1 MASFQPADFSDR
13 YYILA
18 DHTTLDSLVPM
29 VISSCSPSSKNII
42 STPFINSSLSPPSPL
57 QIIQYYRASSIA
69 LGLERYNNSRVWSND
84 SRVPDSLLPNIKDV
98 RFLPCVNTSID
109 QNALLID
116 EAESVSMS
124 GTLMGILVLVHLAR
138 AFV

>member
-18 DHTTLDSLVPM
+18 DHTTLDFLVPM

-42 STPFINSSLSPPSPL
+42 STPFINFSLSPTSPL

-84 SRVPDSLLPNIKDV
+84 SRFPDSPLPNIKDE
-98 RFLPCVNTSID
+98 RFLDCVNTTI
-109 QNALLID
+109 
-116 EAESVSMS
+116 
-124 GTLMGILVLVHLAR
+124 G
-138 AFV
+138 